1 MGIIDIELYHMSRG
15 KMENPKKLRNYD
27 QPCGFSWDFHG
38 KNYTIAT
45 QDRLFFRSVVPSSGE
60 ISKNIEGS
68 ASKTIKRKCL
78 ATFFVDIQKVI
89 ELLFH

>member
-45 QDRLFFRSVVPSSGE
+45 QDRLFFALCCPQTLQ
-60 ISKNIEGS
+60 ISKI
-68 ASKTIKRKCL
+68 SKGQRVKRCKGN
-78 ATFFVDIQKVI
+78 V
-89 ELLFH
+89 

>member
-45 QDRLFFRSVVPSSGE
+45 QDRY
-60 ISKNIEGS
+60 S
-68 ASKTIKRKCL
+68 AQYFTHL
-78 ATFFVDIQKVI
+78 AK
-89 ELLFH
+89 L